1 MAEKPELQHV
11 PRVDAAL
18 VLSEARSS
26 LVARARQAAENILA
40 RGPGPVLRAR
50 VELNG
55 KCGLIDA
62 SGTFVVEPFYCVIRD
77 FSCGMAAFS
86 DVPVQRSKRLYQRAI
101 DDLGG
106 RQDKPLEY
114 PSGWGYHQA
123 GHWGFVTDKW
133 NITIPSRFKWVRDF
147 SEDLSGVAYNDKWGF
162 LSKDGSFAI
171 EPQFEKVGD
180 FSEGLCVAKLNG
192 RYGFI
197 ERSGRFMGEPRF
209 KYLWDF
215 SEGLACAET
224 EEGYCF
230 LDRTGEVVIP
240 PVFDS
245 ASDFHSGAAHAVL
258 NGRRC
263 LIDSK
268 GSVIF
273 TCAEEKEGECV
284 FAKEEVGDFADDVA
298 LVSGRYYSRASD
310 CGHDVQ
316 GCDGVCNDDPCTCPA
331 SKRICRECGWDIG
344 YYIDR
349 AGKPIPMP
357 EGIVGIGD
365 FSEGLGLVG
374 YPRNMS
380 PVGSTAYRY
389 GYMDNTGEVKI
400 APQFHSAEDFD
411 EGTARVFTEQGAWR
425 QIDKLGDF
433 VAAVES
439 DGPDTCKDGDAIIKD
454 GLARIEVDGLYGF
467 ADEAGNVVIQPQY
480 SWVGHF
486 SNGMARFSANGESAG
501 KWGYIERTGRTV
513 IPPQFD
519 SAGDFELLAR

>member
-1 MAEKPELQHV
+1 
-11 PRVDAAL
+11 
-18 VLSEARSS
+18 
-26 LVARARQAAENILA
+26 
-40 RGPGPVLRAR
+40 
-50 VELNG
+50 
-55 KCGLIDA
+55 
-62 SGTFVVEPFYCVIRD
+62 
-77 FSCGMAAFS
+77 
-86 DVPVQRSKRLYQRAI
+86 
-101 DDLGG
+101 
-106 RQDKPLEY
+106 
-114 PSGWGYHQA
+114 
-123 GHWGFVTDKW
+123 
-133 NITIPSRFKWVRDF
+133 
-147 SEDLSGVAYNDKWGF
+147 
-162 LSKDGSFAI
+162 
-171 EPQFEKVGD
+171 
-180 FSEGLCVAKLNG
+180 
-192 RYGFI
+192 
-197 ERSGRFMGEPRF
+197 
-209 KYLWDF
+209 
-215 SEGLACAET
+215 
-224 EEGYCF
+224 
-230 LDRTGEVVIP
+230 VIP

-400 APQFHSAEDFD
+400 TPQFHSAEDFD

-486 SNGMARFSANGESAG
+486 SNGMARFSTNGESAG
-501 KWGYIERTGRTV
+501 KWGYIERTGQTV

-519 SAGDFELLAR
+519 SAEDFELLGR